1 VGDEEKS
8 MRIAV
13 TIVRILMGLLFL
25 FASITYLFK
34 LIPVP
39 ELTGDVKKFNEG
51 LMTAVYMMPLVKV
64 IELLSGIAFITGRYV
79 ALAVVVLFPVIVNI
93 FLFHTFLA
101 PEGLPVAIF
110 VLLGNSF
117 LAYANRDKY
126 KPLLAPK

>member
-51 LMTAVYMMPLVKV
+51 LMTAVYIMPLVKV